1 MRSDENARTDR
12 GPIFEISEFPATPT
26 HAKAFAPL
34 KKNQTC
40 LIGRGKKIPS
50 ADQAFCRFQGTRLP
64 FTSTRASTRPA
75 PRLPRDSARPPRV
88 PNMCVDPA
96 FNVRGDVA
104 PPTHV
109 VLLCDENIEQGLFAT
124 INSIV
129 ANCATPKDLHLHVG
143 LESSRIEACA
153 EELQALFGDKVR
165 ALEVVDVHSVPT
177 IIPWY
182 RRVSAMLGAKRTSN
196 LMNYARFF
204 VADMFPSL
212 ASDPRNTY
220 IFMDVDKIVYGDVR
234 AHDLE
239 LRARFREANDDGQF
253 LVVGLDASRTV
264 FRSLGL
270 QSWRDRVRFLIF
282 CKRHGLDHFRMYP
295 FNAGHYV
302 ATIGLFRG
310 IPERCESLIRRGLLN
325 ICTFNTQPLMMCTLW
340 DRTHALPWKW
350 NVVNYGWKPNLPIDR
365 VNMGSIH
372 WNGPS
377 KGWDPDNEYHAAFAE
392 YAVSAEARSVAVAAA
407 RKREHAV
414 AVAVAVAAAREL
426 AAVASEANVGGTAI
440 EHVPADAAVEVAAY

>member
-1 MRSDENARTDR
+1 
-12 GPIFEISEFPATPT
+12 
-26 HAKAFAPL
+26 
-34 KKNQTC
+34 
-40 LIGRGKKIPS
+40 
-50 ADQAFCRFQGTRLP
+50 
-64 FTSTRASTRPA
+64 
-75 PRLPRDSARPPRV
+75 
-88 PNMCVDPA
+88 MCVDPA
-96 FNVRGDVA
+96 FNVA
-104 PPTHV
+104 PPPTHV

-129 ANCATPKDLHLHVG
+129 ANCATPNDLHLHVG

-153 EELQALFGDKVR
+153 EELEALFGDKVR

-177 IIPWY
+177 IVPWY
-182 RRVSAMLGAKRTSN
+182 RRVSAMLGVKRTSN

-220 IFMDVDKIVYGDVR
+220 VFMDVDKIVYGDVR

-239 LRARFREANDDGQF
+239 LRARFREANVDGQF

-270 QSWRDRVRFLIF
+270 TSWRDRVRFLIF
-282 CKRHGLDHFRMYP
+282 CKRHGLDHRRMYP
-295 FNAGHYV
+295 FNAGYYV

-310 IPERCESLIRRGLLN
+310 IPQRCESLIRRGLLN

-340 DRTHALPWKW
+340 DRTHALAWNW
-350 NVVNYGWKPNLPIDR
+350 NVVNYGWKPNLSIDR

-392 YAVSAEARSVAVAAA
+392 YAVCDRARAAAVAAA
-407 RKREHAV
+407 KKRRDERDA
-414 AVAVAVAAAREL
+414 AVAAAREL
-426 AAVASEANVGGTAI
+426 VQGVAASETHVGGTAVAV